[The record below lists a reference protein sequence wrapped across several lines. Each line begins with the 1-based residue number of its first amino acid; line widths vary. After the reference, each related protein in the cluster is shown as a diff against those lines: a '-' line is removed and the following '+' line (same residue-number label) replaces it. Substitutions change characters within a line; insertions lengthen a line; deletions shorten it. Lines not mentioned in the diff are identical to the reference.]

1 MKDIKMVDDKT
12 AQLHPVV
19 VAFRAEPALTDW
31 LDTAAAAEGISR
43 ADYARRALIRERQR
57 QTKEGAA

>member
-1 MKDIKMVDDKT
+1 MT
-12 AQLHPVV
+12 NEREAQSHPIV